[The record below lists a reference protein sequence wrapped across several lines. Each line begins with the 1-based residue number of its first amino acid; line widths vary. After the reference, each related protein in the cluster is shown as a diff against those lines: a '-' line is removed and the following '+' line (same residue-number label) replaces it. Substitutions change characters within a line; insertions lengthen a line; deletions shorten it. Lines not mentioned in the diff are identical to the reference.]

1 MSARDVV
8 SIDTNQ
14 IPWQDLSIVELKTS
28 IPAKPLFADGPK
40 GMSVSKVRYPAGFI
54 NKSHWHNC
62 AHGMYVLDGVLV
74 TSAGLFGP
82 GSFVWFP
89 ERTIMYHGAQRDN
102 DVTFLFITDKVFD
115 VHYTHIEGNPPEAGD

>member
-1 MSARDVV
+1 MSINDTI

-14 IPWQDLSIVELKTS
+14 IPWLDLPIPELAASILS
-28 IPAKPLFADGPK
+28 KPLFADGPK
-40 GMSVSKVRYPAGFI
+40 GMSVSKVRYPAGFT

-62 AHGMYVLDGVLV
+62 AHGMYVLDGILV
-74 TSAGLFGP
+74 TSVGSFGP

-89 ERTIMYHGAQRDN
+89 EKTVMFHGAQPDN

-115 VHYTHIEGNPPEAGD
+115 VHYTHLESV